1 MTRLV
6 RAVAAV
12 VAALVAAAA
21 MPLPAHAQS
30 PSPTERP
37 DRLLLL
43 SLPGV
48 TWADLQD
55 HDLPNIERLLAD
67 SAVADLAPRA
77 VVPRP
82 GPGAAYLTISSGSR
96 ATSDEDVD
104 GQQLATDDESAG
116 STAGEIFHRRTG
128 TAPDGDYVALA
139 WPTLLRVN
147 KAQPYDAVMGL
158 LGSRLATADRGVAVI
173 GNADGT
179 DTIGPSY
186 ERQVGL
192 AGVTKE
198 GLIAAGDLSD
208 RLVVDDPSS
217 PFGRRLD
224 PEAVTDA
231 FRRAWRAPAGKE
243 GGLVVVEGSDL
254 ARTMRY
260 RDRVEKARYDDLWAD
275 ALASTD
281 ELVGRLLQE
290 VDLDRDAVLVVAPY
304 NLPRDRDLMVAG
316 LHTPAV
322 RSGYL
327 RSASTQ
333 RSGFLTLVDLAPTI
347 LDRLDLARPEDM
359 EGRPAELVRSSDS
372 YEQRVDRLVTLN
384 RASRFREHTLFPT
397 TMVAVLLLAVVC
409 AAAAVVLA
417 RGAGPGWR
425 RAVTWLALVDVAILP
440 LSYLARFFPLED
452 LGYGFYWGFVIA
464 GAVVV
469 ATGAMVVAQRLGRP
483 RLALIAVLV
492 LVLGVLVADVMTGS
506 RLSLSAAF
514 GYSPTGNSRLYG
526 ISNYSFGQV
535 AASACLL
542 AAFLAACRPQ
552 RRNRL
557 LALAL
562 MGATLVVIGMPL
574 WGSDVGGIIAF
585 TPTILVFAA
594 LLGGWRISLR
604 HLVVFGLV
612 TVAAVTAFGFADLAR
627 PPEERAHLGRLFERI
642 GHEGLRPLFDIME
655 RKFLANL
662 EVSTSSFWVAAI
674 PIAVAF
680 WIFLARYPGR
690 PLDGVLARITTL
702 RAGLA
707 AAITAA
713 VVGSL
718 VNDSGLIVG
727 GVTLLVVAVALAFL
741 SLEPQPDREPQSAT
755 TEPEPDSATD
765 AAVVAA

>member
-6 RAVAAV
+6 RGVVAGVA
-12 VAALVAAAA
+12 AALVAVTALA
-21 MPLPAHAQS
+21 PPARASTSSGAPQ
-30 PSPTERP
+30 PERP

-55 HDLPNIERLLAD
+55 HDLPNLERLLAD

-77 VVPRP
+77 VTMRP
-82 GPGAAYLTISSGSR
+82 TPGEAYLTISAGSR
-96 ATSDEDVD
+96 STSEEDVD
-104 GQQLATDDESAG
+104 GQELATDDESAG
-116 STAGEIFHRRTG
+116 STAGDIFHRRTG
-128 TAPDGDYVALA
+128 TEPDGDYVALA

-147 KAQPYDAVMGL
+147 KREPYDAVLGL
-158 LGSRLATADRGVAVI
+158 LGSRLQDADRGVAAI

-179 DTIGPSY
+179 DSIGPSY

-198 GLIAAGDLSD
+198 GVIAAGDLSD
-208 RLVVDDPSS
+208 HLIVDDPSS
-217 PFGRRLD
+217 PYGRRLD
-224 PEAVTDA
+224 PDAVTDA
-231 FRRAWRAPAGKE
+231 FRRAWRAPAGKD
-243 GGLVVVEGSDL
+243 GGLVVVEASDL

-260 RDRVEKARYDDLWAD
+260 RDRVEKARYADLWD
-275 ALASTD
+275 ESLAATD

-304 NLPRDRDLMVAG
+304 NLPRDRDLMVVG
-316 LHTPAV
+316 LHTPTV
-322 RSGYL
+322 QSGYL
-327 RSASTQ
+327 KSASTQ
-333 RSGFLTLVDLAPTI
+333 RSGFLTLVDIAPTV
-347 LDRLDLARPEDM
+347 LDRLGVTRPVDM
-359 EGRPAELVRSSDS
+359 EGRPAELVTSGDS
-372 YEQRVDRLVTLN
+372 YERRVDRLVTLN

-452 LGYGFYWGFVIA
+452 WGYAFYWGFVIT
-464 GAVVV
+464 GSVVV
-469 ATGAMVVAQRLGRP
+469 ATLAMVGAARLGRP
-483 RLALIAVLV
+483 RVALVAVLI

-535 AASACLL
+535 AAAACLL
-542 AAFLAACRPQ
+542 AAFVAACRPES
-552 RRNRL
+552 RNRL

-585 TPTILVFAA
+585 TPTILVFGA
-594 LLGGWRISLR
+594 LLWGWRISLR
-604 HLVVFGLV
+604 HLLIGGVV

-642 GHEGLRPLFDIME
+642 GDEGLRPLTDVME

-680 WIFLARYPGR
+680 WVFLARYPGR
-690 PLDGVLARITTL
+690 PLDGVLARNTTL

-707 AAITAA
+707 AAVTAA

-727 GVTLLVVAVALAFL
+727 GVTLLVVAVALVFL
-741 SLEPQPDREPQSAT
+741 SLEPSPSREPQSAST
-755 TEPEPDSATD
+755 PEPELASE
-765 AAVVAA
+765 AA